1 MAREKK
7 VTFCNLSSG
16 NRSAGR
22 RIAQEKAKKITYN
35 TETLTHNRRIQKI
48 KEVSNGCWWV
58 QAYLIG
64 NLVYIEKNSGIG
76 DE

>member
-16 NRSAGR
+16 SRSAGR
-22 RIAQEKAKKITYN
+22 RIAQEKAKETTYN
-35 TETLTHNRRIQKI
+35 TETSTHNRRIQKI

-58 QAYLIG
+58 QSYLIG
-64 NLVYIEKNSGIG
+64 NLIYIEKRDGVG